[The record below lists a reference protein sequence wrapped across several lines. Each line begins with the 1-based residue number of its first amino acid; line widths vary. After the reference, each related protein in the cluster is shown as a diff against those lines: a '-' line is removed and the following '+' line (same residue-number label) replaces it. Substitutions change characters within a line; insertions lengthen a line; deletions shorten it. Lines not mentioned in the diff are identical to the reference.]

1 MTDDLGKMRGRQD
14 KLEARVAVLEVT
26 VKEEAGLRAK
36 MDSDLGDMKAT
47 LNAHGRSL
55 QALHDTQSD
64 HTRRLTR
71 IEDKV
76 GTIEGRLG
84 TIEGRVG
91 TIEGRVGTIE
101 GRVGTIEGRVGTI
114 AEQLADVRVGVHAIL
129 DLLDTHLV
137 RRPKWASL
145 ARMLRRKVPRDGI
158 QPGN

>member
-1 MTDDLGKMRGRQD
+1 MTDDFAEMRGRQD
-14 KLEARVAVLEVT
+14 RIEARVAVLEGT

-71 IEDKV
+71 IEDK
-76 GTIEGRLG
+76 LG

-91 TIEGRVGTIE
+91 TIENKVGTIE
-101 GRVGTIEGRVGTI
+101 NKVGTIENKVGTI
-114 AEQLADVRVGVHAIL
+114 ENKVGTIQGQLGDVRVGVHAIL
-129 DLLDTHLV
+129 DLLDAHLT
-137 RRPKWASL
+137 RKPKSNL
-145 ARMLRRKVPRDGI
+145 ARMLRGNVPRDDI
-158 QPGN
+158 QPDD